1 MNGLGLENLEK
12 ELETINTNK
21 KEAEILSKDLQI
33 QKRMFQS
40 LQIKLAP
47 EPIFQEVHQLAKM
60 ATQSFVHTLLH

>member
-1 MNGLGLENLEK
+1 MNSLGLENLEK

-47 EPIFQEVHQLAKM
+47 EPIFQEVHQSVKM
-60 ATQSFVHTLLH
+60 AT

>member
-47 EPIFQEVHQLAKM
+47 EPIFQEVHQSAKM
-60 ATQSFVHTLLH
+60 AT

>member
-1 MNGLGLENLEK
+1 MNSLGLENLEK

-47 EPIFQEVHQLAKM
+47 EPIFQEVHQSAKM
-60 ATQSFVHTLLH
+60 AT

>member
-1 MNGLGLENLEK
+1 MKGSSLENLAE
-12 ELETINTNK
+12 ELETTNTNN
-21 KEAEILSKDLQI
+21 KEAEILPKDLRI

-40 LQIKLAP
+40 LQIKVAP